1 MKNIWILTRLGIK
14 INSIFS
20 AIVTKMRMSRR
31 ERTLFTIG
39 AVLWIGFLILLAI
52 LLHHIISSI
61 YKVLVN
67 VGHPEAILTFF
78 ILFGQ
83 LLILILGIYYMIA
96 IFYFARDL
104 ESLIPLPLKPHE
116 IVISKYLTI
125 VVNEWLILFPLL
137 VPAFVSYGILADVD
151 LGYWIRT
158 PLIFLALPLLPLA
171 IASILAILLMRVVN
185 LSKKKDALIIVGS
198 LLLMVIW
205 LVPQFSRS
213 GSSDE
218 ISQEQVVQ
226 FLQGEDGLVKILA
239 RSFPPAAWATK
250 ALSQGFSSSG
260 ILDLLLFLGISMV
273 MVFGLV
279 KAGTRFFYRGLIGL
293 QEVQASK
300 KLLSKSSLQ
309 DKTSSGFHPIR
320 TIFFRE
326 WRLMNRTPMFL
337 LNGIFTVVLIPV
349 IFILMAKKG
358 EEASQWIAGLMSN
371 HTDLVPIL
379 AGAALCIFCGTLNG
393 TASSTFSREGK
404 QFWISKVVPVPFYQQ
419 VLGKF
424 LHSYLV
430 ACLGIAL
437 GSVAMVILFRFSVL
451 QMVIV
456 IILSMIGTAA
466 FTAIGMFIDLSRPL
480 LNWISPQRAIKQ
492 NMNVF
497 FSMLINI
504 VIIVGAGFGV
514 SWLLKKNLAPSLIL
528 TVVFLAITLLT
539 LFSIYYLLKT
549 AAKKYGKIMT

>member
-1 MKNIWILTRLGIK
+1 
-14 INSIFS
+14 
-20 AIVTKMRMSRR
+20 MSRKSR
-31 ERTLFTIG
+31 VLFLIG
-39 AVLWIGFLILLAI
+39 AVAWAGFMILLAV
-52 LLHHIISSI
+52 LLHTIISSI
-61 YKVLVN
+61 YKILLN
-67 VGHPEAILTFF
+67 VGQPEAILTFF

-137 VPAFVSYGILADVD
+137 VPAFVSYGILSGAD
-151 LGYWIRT
+151 LGYWVRL
-158 PLIFLALPLLPLA
+158 PLIFLGLPLLPLA

-198 LLLMVIW
+198 LLLMAIW
-205 LVPQFSRS
+205 FIPQFSQS
-213 GSSDE
+213 GGSKD

-226 FLQGEDGLVKILA
+226 FLQADDGMVKVLS
-239 RSFPPAAWATK
+239 RNFPPAAWATK
-250 ALSQGFSSSG
+250 ALSQGFSSNG
-260 ILDLLLFLGISMV
+260 VLDLILFVITSV
-273 MVFGLV
+273 FMVFLLV
-279 KAGTRFFYRGLIGL
+279 QMGTRFFYRGLIGL
-293 QEVQASK
+293 QEVQTTK
-300 KLLSKSSLQ
+300 RLLSKSLIR
-309 DKTSSGFHPIR
+309 DKTSSGLHPIR
-320 TIFFRE
+320 TIFLRE

-349 IFILMAKKG
+349 IFILMAKRG
-358 EEASQWIAGLMSN
+358 EEASQWILKVMSDQS
-371 HTDLVPIL
+371 DLIPIL
-379 AGAALCIFCGTLNG
+379 AGAALCVVCGTLNG

-424 LHSYLV
+424 IHSYLV

-437 GSVAMVILFRFSVL
+437 GSIAMVILFKFSLL
-451 QMVIV
+451 QMLIV
-456 IILSMIGTAA
+456 IIISLIATAA
-466 FTAIGMFIDLSRPL
+466 LTAIGMFIDLSRPL

-504 VIIVGAGFGV
+504 AIIVGAGFGV
-514 SWLLKKNLAPSLIL
+514 GWLLKKNLAPSLIL
-528 TVVFLAITLLT
+528 TFVFLAIILLA
-539 LFSIYYLLKT
+539 LFSISFLLRK
-549 AAKKYGKIMT
+549 AAQKYNKILT